1 MEYGLKELDAD
12 IMTLAGQ
19 GFQMANSG
27 AYKDGKQNGNFDSFN
42 PDIVMVKDGGV
53 TGELLPNDFKAI
65 ACMHSSGL
73 SNSFM
78 HMTLSR
84 NTTPEQIDKLHDMG
98 GFFFELEDGRHA
110 GFVNM
115 LPIGAKDKEGI
126 LAGFEDRMMDIASL
140 NLETEPYAF
149 NPDVLSLLPFMAN
162 DDGKLENSNDLQIAQ
177 KIVHHLQEFS
187 GAVDVP
193 EPILDRAM
201 SMEFGHKQVVPDQLM
216 YDNRPKMSP
225 GMRPS

>member
-12 IMTLAGQ
+12 IKALVGQ
-19 GFQMANSG
+19 GFRMANSG
-27 AYKDGKQNGNFDSFN
+27 AYKEGKQDGNFDSFN
-42 PDIVMVKDGGV
+42 PDIVMVKDGSV
-53 TGELLPNDFKAI
+53 TGELLPADFKAI

-84 NTTPEQIDKLHDMG
+84 NTTPEQIENLHEMG

-115 LPIGAKDKEGI
+115 LPMGAKDKEGI
-126 LAGFEDRMMDIASL
+126 INSFEDRLMEIASL
-140 NLETEPYAF
+140 GLETEPYAF
-149 NPDVLSLLPFMAN
+149 NPDVLSLLPFLAN
-162 DDGKLENSNDLQIAQ
+162 DDGKLDNSNDLQIAQ
-177 KIVHHLQEFS
+177 KIVQNLQEFS
-187 GAVDVP
+187 GAIDVP
-193 EPILDRAM
+193 EPVLERAM
-201 SMEFGHKQVVPDQLM
+201 SLEFGHKQVTPDNLA

-225 GMRPS
+225 SMRP